1 MSDLAS
7 LMKLAP
13 TVGAGFAGINQRQGE
28 QMEALKQMELSQ
40 IMQNRGGA
48 EVRAQALH
56 PFALDKANL
65 DNQGLKAGL
74 PGIMADSSLKQT
86 NATKAAGTLESDIEA
101 GNVENRMKAFKS
113 IGTHL
118 GSIASEVESA
128 SDIEKP
134 AAFVKALQGMQIP
147 PKAALSLIKRYGST
161 PPSELVKRLRED
173 GERMLRENE
182 TYVRTLD
189 QQRLQEQGANS
200 RNAASNASQQKIEQM
215 RIDAGKYNR
224 NTTANSVQ
232 AALLKARNPVQKAEI
247 LEDAYYT
254 AEAAGDEEAA
264 KVYKQR
270 AIEARQRAAEDAK
283 NRGIA
288 RPDVDPN
295 QFGIGTTPDPS
306 ATAPIAGGNG
316 GAPKPENGRITVV
329 SPDGKRGSIPAN
341 QLEQALKQGFK
352 KVQ

>member
-1 MSDLAS
+1 MADLTS
-7 LMKLAP
+7 LMRLAP

-40 IMQNRGGA
+40 LMQNRGGA
-48 EVRAQALH
+48 EQRAQSLH
-56 PFALDKANL
+56 PFAMDKARL
-65 DNQGLKAGL
+65 DNQGLEAGL
-74 PGIMADSSLKQT
+74 PGITADSSLKQT
-86 NATKAAGTLESDIEA
+86 NATKAAGTLESDIEV
-101 GNVENRMKAFKS
+101 GNVENKMKAFKA

-118 GSIASEVESA
+118 GSIASEVEGA

-134 AAFVKALQGMQIP
+134 AAFVRALQNMGVP
-147 PKAALSLIKRYGST
+147 PKAALSMIKRYGST
-161 PPSELVKRLRED
+161 PPSELVKRLKED

-224 NTTANSVQ
+224 NKTATDVQ
-232 AALLKARNPVQKAEI
+232 SALLKARNPVQKAEI
-247 LEDAYYT
+247 LEDAFYT
-254 AEAAGDEEAA
+254 AEAAGDKEAA
-264 KVYKQR
+264 AVYRQR
-270 AIEARQRAAEDAK
+270 AIEARQRAAEDAT

-295 QFGIGTTPDPS
+295 QFGIGTTAPPS
-306 ATAPIAGGNG
+306 ATAPIAGGNA
-316 GAPKPENGRITVV
+316 APKPPADGRITVV

-352 KVQ
+352 KAQ